1 MQMISQH
8 FMRQRMASKVDL
20 MFCTIIVK
28 GGDFL
33 SVLLKQWL
41 LYLEKGD
48 FAKKSTFFYNK
59 IE

>member
-8 FMRQRMASKVDL
+8 FMRQWKASKVDL

-33 SVLLKQWL
+33 SVLLKQRL

-48 FAKKSTFFYNK
+48 FAKKSKFFL
-59 IE
+59 